1 MKSGILTSHPMS
13 GPEPIPPRDHAASL
27 DGGLPVS
34 SAILSR
40 DPETGEYPAS
50 REFQEAHC
58 LAHFCN
64 SLNATSVDPQGV
76 ARTEMCLQDFGDR
89 SRYYLLWPEMYRGP
103 QHRPARHAIRSDLPE
118 NCMVQVVATAILPE
132 D

>member
-1 MKSGILTSHPMS
+1 MS
-13 GPEPIPPRDHAASL
+13 CPSSSPDPCPLRDRAASL

-76 ARTEMCLQDFGDR
+76 ARIEMCLQDFGDR

-103 QHRPARHAIRSDLPE
+103 QHRPVRHAIRSDLPE
-118 NCMVQVVATAILPE
+118 DCMIQVVATAILPE